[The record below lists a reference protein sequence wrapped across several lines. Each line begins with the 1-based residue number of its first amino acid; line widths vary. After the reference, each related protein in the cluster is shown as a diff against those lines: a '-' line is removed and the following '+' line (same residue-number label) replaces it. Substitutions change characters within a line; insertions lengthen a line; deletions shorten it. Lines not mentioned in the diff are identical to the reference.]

1 MDAVQKSY
9 VKIHIAVVLFGLT
22 AILGG
27 LIQLNALNLVWWR
40 MLITCVSLLFIV
52 KWVRLRS
59 RINKRT
65 LLILM
70 GNGVIVALHW
80 LCFYGSIKLANAS
93 VSLVC
98 LASASF
104 FASIFE
110 PLAFGRKINKVEL
123 LLGLLI
129 LPGMILVVQNVKV
142 EMMTG
147 VYVGI
152 ASAIF
157 SALFATI
164 NKKYVDSAHPTDM
177 TFIELSSG
185 FLFLTLLL
193 PFFLTNNAFE
203 AFFPSMTD
211 WIYLLFLA
219 LLCTTLA
226 FILALQALEHL
237 SAFNSTLIVNLE
249 PVYGIVLA
257 WLVLNENED
266 LNTGFYLGVVLILAI
281 VFSYPLLKR
290 MGWIAKG

>member
-40 MLITCVSLLFIV
+40 MLITCISLLFLV
-52 KWVRLRS
+52 RWVRLRS
-59 RINKRT
+59 RITKRS

-93 VSLVC
+93 VALVC

-123 LLGLLI
+123 ILGLLI
-129 LPGMILVVQNVKV
+129 LPGMMLVVQNIKV

-193 PFFLTNNAFE
+193 PLFAANSASG
-203 AFFPSMTD
+203 AFFPTMSD